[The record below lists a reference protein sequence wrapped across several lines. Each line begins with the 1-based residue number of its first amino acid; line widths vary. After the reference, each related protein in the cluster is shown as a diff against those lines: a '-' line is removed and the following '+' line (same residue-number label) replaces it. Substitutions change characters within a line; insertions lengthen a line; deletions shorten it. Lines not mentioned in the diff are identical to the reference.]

1 MERARLKWRC
11 RRGLAELDVML
22 GNFLDHGYSQLNS
35 QQQQIFQCLLT
46 YPDNELLDYL
56 MLKTVDSMDRET
68 LDVVTRIRTSLACQ
82 HKAIAPIN
90 N

>member
-35 QQQQIFQCLLT
+35 EQQQTFQHLLN
-46 YPDNELLDYL
+46 YPDNELLDHL
-56 MLKTVDSMDRET
+56 MLKTADSMDREIH
-68 LDVVTRIRTSLACQ
+68 DVVTRIRTALTHQ
-82 HKAIAPIN
+82 HKKITPIN